1 MAFLEARN
9 LHKTYRLS
17 RNNYVRALRGVDVTV
32 EAGEM
37 VGIMGPSGCGKST
50 LMHILGILHA
60 PDLDAPPPDLA
71 IDGTDVTVLTDRER
85 TRIRA
90 ERMGFVFQAFNL
102 VSTLTTVENVA
113 LPAEYAGRPRHEAR
127 TAAVEALKLV
137 GLEDWAE
144 HRPMEL
150 SGGQQQ
156 RAAIARALVTQ
167 PALLLADEPTG
178 NLDSENTA
186 EVMALLH
193 WFNRERGQTIVLVTH
208 DTRVSEACSRVLTMQ
223 DGVIINGRRTS
234 VSQDGPA
241 GISLGP

>member
-1 MAFLEARN
+1 MAFLEAHN
-9 LHKTYRLS
+9 LHKTYRLT
-17 RNNYVRALRGVDVTV
+17 RNNHVRALRGVDVIV

-50 LMHILGILHA
+50 LMHILGLLHV
-60 PDLDAPPPDLA
+60 PDHDAVPPPSLA
-71 IDGTDVTVLTDRER
+71 IDGLDVTTLTDRER
-85 TRIRA
+85 TRMRA

-102 VSTLTTVENVA
+102 VPTLTAVENVA
-113 LPAEYAGRPRHEAR
+113 LPAEYSGRRRRDAR
-127 TAAVEALKLV
+127 DAALDALKLV
-137 GLEDWAE
+137 SLEDWAE

-223 DGVIINGRRTS
+223 DGVIINGRQTE
-234 VSQDGPA
+234 VA
-241 GISLGP
+241 

>member
-1 MAFLEARN
+1 MAFLEAHN
-9 LHKTYRLS
+9 LHKTYRLTRS
-17 RNNYVRALRGVDVTV
+17 NHVRAMRGVDVTV

-50 LMHILGILHA
+50 LMHILGLLHA
-60 PDLDAPPPDLA
+60 PDLDAAPPPSLA
-71 IDGTDVTVLTDRER
+71 IDGLDVTTLTDRKR
-85 TRIRA
+85 TQMRA

-113 LPAEYAGRPRHEAR
+113 LPAEYAGRRRRDAL
-127 TAAVEALKLV
+127 AAALEALRLV

-167 PALLLADEPTG
+167 PDLLLADEPTG

-223 DGVIINGRRTS
+223 DGVIINGRQTE
-234 VSQDGPA
+234 VA
-241 GISLGP
+241 

>member
-1 MAFLEARN
+1 MAFLEALN

-90 ERMGFVFQAFNL
+90 ERMGFIFQAFNL

-113 LPAEYAGRPRHEAR
+113 LPAEYAGRPRREAR

-137 GLEDWAE
+137 GLEGWAQ

-223 DGVIINGRRTS
+223 DGVIIDGRRTG

>member
-1 MAFLEARN
+1 MAFLEAGN

-17 RNNYVRALRGVDVTV
+17 RDNHVRALRGVDVTI

-50 LMHILGILHA
+50 LMHILGLLHS
-60 PDLDAPPPDLA
+60 PDPGNEPPPSLV
-71 IDGTDVTVLTDRER
+71 IDDADVTALSDRER
-85 TRIRA
+85 TRMRA

-102 VSTLTTVENVA
+102 VPTLTTLENVS
-113 LPAEYAGRPRHEAR
+113 LPAEYAGRRRDDAR
-127 TAAVEALKLV
+127 AAAADALKLV
-137 GLEDWAE
+137 GLDDREG

-156 RAAIARALVTQ
+156 RAAIARALVTA

-178 NLDSENTA
+178 NLDSENTE

-193 WFNRERGQTIVLVTH
+193 RFNRERGQTIVLVTH
-208 DTRVSEACSRVLTMQ
+208 DTRVSEACSRVLTMR
-223 DGVIINGRRTS
+223 DGVIT
-234 VSQDGPA
+234 DGKGEVA
-241 GISLGP
+241 A